1 MIDDAVESP
10 DGSVEAAREFKAWQY
25 SGPALVRSVSNDPGH
40 PEESTRL
47 AEIVHEAFEVVPA
60 RDARLMTEVHRLRY
74 QICCIENGFENPSEH
89 PDGLERDRF
98 DCHFAH
104 CLLLHRSSGIFI
116 GTVRIIL
123 PLANAPEASFSVQ
136 AACDAPIV
144 RDTRRYPIASTG
156 EISRICISRER
167 RRRCEA
173 DPAVMQHA
181 FVGLAQ
187 ASMRLS
193 AENGITHWFGLME
206 PIFIK
211 RVARL
216 GIIFDEVGE
225 AVDYHGKRKPIFSSL
240 ESMLSRLYLRQPE
253 VWKVMTDGGRYWRR
267 PDSTS

>member
-1 MIDDAVESP
+1 
-10 DGSVEAAREFKAWQY
+10 
-25 SGPALVRSVSNDPGH
+25 
-40 PEESTRL
+40 
-47 AEIVHEAFEVVPA
+47 
-60 RDARLMTEVHRLRY
+60 
-74 QICCIENGFENPSEH
+74 
-89 PDGLERDRF
+89 
-98 DCHFAH
+98 

-253 VWKVMTDGGRYWRR
+253 VRAVMTDADRCLQR
-267 PDSTS
+267 PDSTVA